1 MTDRKRSAEDHGEP
15 QAPKE
20 FRTPDPDADFFRSWG
35 VGCGVLFLAFLL
47 LWAFVTFFWL
57 R

>member
-1 MTDRKRSAEDHGEP
+1 MAARKPERDKP
-15 QAPKE
+15 QAPRE
-20 FRTPDPDADFFRSWG
+20 FRTPNPDADFFRAWG

-47 LWAFVTFFWL
+47 LWALVTFFWL

>member
-1 MTDRKRSAEDHGEP
+1 MAKRTPSDD
-15 QAPKE
+15 QSSAPKE
-20 FRTPDPDADFFRSWG
+20 FRRPNPDADFFRAFG

-47 LWAFVTFFWL
+47 LWALVTFFWL

>member
-1 MTDRKRSAEDHGEP
+1 MAKRTESDDRSGPPR
-15 QAPKE
+15 E
-20 FRTPDPDADFFRSWG
+20 FRRPNPDADFFRAFG

-47 LWAFVTFFWL
+47 LWALVTFFWL